1 MGAARRPLASAASV
15 SVRVVYFAP
24 ALNRLLFAMHPCDMA
39 VMTSNAMEEASALIA
54 SVAAG
59 DEIAFAS
66 IVRLYHED
74 MRRVCVVVAG
84 DEGIAEDAVA
94 AAWSIAWRKLGGL
107 RDPAR
112 LRPWLVSVAVNEA
125 RQLIRA
131 RQRRSLIE
139 VAVIHVDEPRGGPDP
154 GATISAIDLRNAL
167 ARLDPRD
174 RALIAMRYVAGFDA
188 TELALATGRSPSG
201 TRARLAR
208 LLHRLERE
216 LRDE

>member
-1 MGAARRPLASAASV
+1 
-15 SVRVVYFAP
+15 
-24 ALNRLLFAMHPCDMA
+24 
-39 VMTSNAMEEASALIA
+39 MEEAPALIA

-59 DEIAFAS
+59 DEVAFAS

-74 MRRVCVVVAG
+74 MRRVCIVVAG
-84 DEGIAEDAVA
+84 DEGIAEEAVA

-112 LRPWLVSVAVNEA
+112 LRPWLVSIAVNEA

-139 VAVIHVDEPRGGPDP
+139 VSVIHVDEPRGGPDP
-154 GATISAIDLRNAL
+154 GATINAIDLRNAL

-201 TRARLAR
+201 TRARLGR

-216 LRDE
+216 LKDE

>member
-1 MGAARRPLASAASV
+1 
-15 SVRVVYFAP
+15 
-24 ALNRLLFAMHPCDMA
+24 
-39 VMTSNAMEEASALIA
+39 MTSSAVDEATALIA

-59 DEIAFAS
+59 DEMAFAS
-66 IVRLYHED
+66 IVRLHHED

-84 DEGIAEDAVA
+84 DDRIADDAVA

-125 RQLIRA
+125 RQLLRA
-131 RQRRSLIE
+131 RRRRSLIE
-139 VAVIHVDEPRGGPDP
+139 VPVIQVDEPRGGLDP
-154 GATISAIDLRNAL
+154 GSTVNSIDLRNAL
-167 ARLDPRD
+167 ARLDPDD
-174 RALIAMRYVAGFDA
+174 RALLAMRYMAGFDA

-208 LLHRLERE
+208 LLRRLERD
-216 LRDE
+216 LGDE

>member
-1 MGAARRPLASAASV
+1 MAIMTGSAV
-15 SVRVVYFAP
+15 
-24 ALNRLLFAMHPCDMA
+24 
-39 VMTSNAMEEASALIA
+39 EEASALIA

-66 IVRLYHED
+66 IVRLHHED

-84 DEGIAEDAVA
+84 DDVAEEAVA

-125 RQLIRA
+125 RQLVRA
-131 RQRRSLIE
+131 RKRRSLLE
-139 VAVIHVDEPRGGPDP
+139 VPVIQVDEPAGGVDP
-154 GATISAIDLRNAL
+154 GSTINAIDLRNAL
-167 ARLDPRD
+167 SRLDPD
-174 RALIAMRYVAGFDA
+174 DQALLAMRYVAGFDA
-188 TELALATGRSPSG
+188 TELAFATRRSPSG

-216 LRDE
+216 LGDE

>member
-1 MGAARRPLASAASV
+1 M
-15 SVRVVYFAP
+15 
-24 ALNRLLFAMHPCDMA
+24 D
-39 VMTSNAMEEASALIA
+39 EATALIA

-59 DEIAFAS
+59 DEMAFAS
-66 IVRLYHED
+66 IVRLHHED

-84 DEGIAEDAVA
+84 DDRIADDAVA

-125 RQLIRA
+125 RQLLRA
-131 RQRRSLIE
+131 RRRRSLIE
-139 VAVIHVDEPRGGPDP
+139 VPVIQVDEPRGGLDP
-154 GATISAIDLRNAL
+154 GSTVNSIDLRNAL
-167 ARLDPRD
+167 ARLDPDD
-174 RALIAMRYVAGFDA
+174 RALLAMRYMAGFDA

-208 LLHRLERE
+208 LLRRLERD
-216 LRDE
+216 LGDE